1 MARDV
6 RLKITALDRTSRA
19 FRSVGKRA
27 AKLGLTMA
35 KVGAGMAIGAG
46 AAGVALVKSSME
58 SVDALA
64 KVSDK
69 LGTTTET
76 LAGLH
81 HAAEITGVST
91 GAMDKAMQR
100 LTYAVSEATTG
111 VGLAKDSLVELG
123 LDAEV
128 VNKLPLDKKM
138 DVLAGAFA
146 NVENHADKVRHATV
160 LFGAKGTAVLNT
172 LAVGAGGLKEFAD
185 EADHLGLAVSRVDA
199 AQIEAANDA
208 VTRAKGVFTGLGNQL
223 ATSFSPLIQ
232 GVADAF
238 RQSALDTEDFGS
250 IGQRVVGAIIKAVGV
265 MGDAVFGVQIAWM
278 EFKIAFFQIVESV
291 KGVWLSFL
299 DLIPSMDFLDP
310 LKDSFTDFFG
320 WVGDKAKQGMAAI
333 TGSLQDAT
341 TSGETFSESL
351 GTVTAETAAMT
362 AQLEAMYLRMGSAPP
377 SDAID
382 AWFEKIYTNARRTA
396 ELVAES
402 APGTVLLNDAN
413 SNLDAAGNLIAQ
425 KMSFIQKMGKEGA
438 EKQTAFMALTHTER
452 TQNAVKSMRGLF
464 GKNKALQIAEALMNT
479 YTGATLALKS
489 YPGPLGVAFAAAT
502 VATGLQNVAQIRA
515 QTPSFL
521 GGGFTGNGAR
531 AGGLDGRGGFM
542 AMLHPNESVSD
553 LSKGGAG
560 ITVVNNIDATG
571 ADAGVELRVRRA
583 IEESQQQTVAVIQ
596 DLMKRRRFV

>member
-35 KVGAGMAIGAG
+35 KVGAGMSIGAG

-69 LGTTTET
+69 IGTTTEA
-76 LAGLH
+76 LSALQYAGEL
-81 HAAEITGVST
+81 TGVKT
-91 GAMDKAMQR
+91 ETMNMALQR
-100 LTYAVSEATTG
+100 FTRRVSEASAGTG
-111 VGLAKDSLVELG
+111 EAKGALAELG
-123 LDAEV
+123 LNAEV
-128 VNKLPLDKKM
+128 LNQMPLDKKM
-138 DVLAGAFA
+138 ATLADAFA
-146 NVENHADKVRHATV
+146 TVPTQADRVRLSFK
-160 LFGAKGTAVLNT
+160 LFDSEGVQLVST
-172 LAVGAGGLKEFAD
+172 LMQGREGLAEFAR
-185 EADHLGLAVSRVDA
+185 EADHLGLTVSRVDA

-208 VTRAKGVFTGLGNQL
+208 VTRAKKVFTGLGNQL

-250 IGQRVVGAIIKAVGV
+250 IGQRVLGALIKAVGV

-320 WVGDKAKQGMAAI
+320 WIGDKAKQGIAAI

-438 EKQTAFMALTHTER
+438 KKQTAFMALTHTER

-502 VATGLQNVAQIRA
+502 VAAGLQNVAQIRA

>member
-1 MARDV
+1 M
-6 RLKITALDRTSRA
+6 S
-19 FRSVGKRA
+19 
-27 AKLGLTMA
+27 
-35 KVGAGMAIGAG
+35 IGAG

-69 LGTTTET
+69 IGTTTEA
-76 LAGLH
+76 LSALQYAGEL
-81 HAAEITGVST
+81 TGVKT
-91 GAMDKAMQR
+91 ETMNMALQR
-100 LTYAVSEATTG
+100 FTRRVSEASAGTG
-111 VGLAKDSLVELG
+111 EAKGALAELG
-123 LDAEV
+123 LNAEV
-128 VNKLPLDKKM
+128 LNQMPLDKKM
-138 DVLAGAFA
+138 ATLADAFA
-146 NVENHADKVRHATV
+146 TVPTQADRVRLSFK
-160 LFGAKGTAVLNT
+160 LFDSEGVQLVST
-172 LAVGAGGLKEFAD
+172 LMQGREGLAEFAR
-185 EADHLGLAVSRVDA
+185 EADHLGLTVSRVDA

-208 VTRAKGVFTGLGNQL
+208 VTRAKKVFTGLGNQL

-250 IGQRVVGAIIKAVGV
+250 IGQRVLGALIKAVGV

-320 WVGDKAKQGMAAI
+320 WIGDKAKQGIAAI

-438 EKQTAFMALTHTER
+438 KKQTAFMALTHTER

-479 YTGATLALKS
+479 YTGATL
-489 YPGPLGVAFAAAT
+489 
-502 VATGLQNVAQIRA
+502 
-515 QTPSFL
+515 
-521 GGGFTGNGAR
+521 
-531 AGGLDGRGGFM
+531 
-542 AMLHPNESVSD
+542 
-553 LSKGGAG
+553 
-560 ITVVNNIDATG
+560 
-571 ADAGVELRVRRA
+571 
-583 IEESQQQTVAVIQ
+583 
-596 DLMKRRRFV
+596 